1 MQPLIVIGASVG
13 GMEALSVIFSSLPP
27 DLPAAVLVVTHI
39 GARDSVLPEL
49 LARTSALPVRHARDG
64 EPVRPGRVLL
74 APPDRHMLVAMSGGQ
89 AVIELTRGP
98 RENHTRPA
106 IDPLFRTAAAAC
118 GAAVVGVV
126 LTGYLDDGTAGL
138 AAIKACGGTA
148 IVQQPSEAVAPS
160 MPQSALAHVQVD
172 QCLPLAQIGPVL
184 LALARGQGAAAGG
197 NRPLPQLMTVE
208 NRFAWGAGNMEEL
221 QKIATPSTFTCP
233 ECHGTLWELHAQQP
247 RRFRC
252 HTGHSFTATILAE
265 LQHEKAE
272 DAIWAAVRALQE
284 KERLY
289 DSLAVKATGWQHG
302 GTASDYAAKALQAR
316 EQADLLRRVLLAEEG

>member
-1 MQPLIVIGASVG
+1 MESLIVIGASVG

-27 DLPAAVLVVTHI
+27 DFPAAVLVVTHI

-49 LARTSALPVRHARDG
+49 LAKTSVLPVRYARDG
-64 EPVRPGRVLL
+64 EPLLPGRILI
-74 APPDRHMLVAMSGGQ
+74 APPDQHMLVTALDGQ
-89 AVIELTRGP
+89 SVIELTRGP
-98 RENHTRPA
+98 KENHTRPA
-106 IDPLFRTAAAAC
+106 IDPLFRTAAAAV
-118 GAAVVGVV
+118 GASVIGVV
-126 LTGYLDDGTAGL
+126 LTGFLDDGTAGL

-160 MPQSALAHVQVD
+160 MPQSALLNVQVD
-172 QCLPLAQIGPVL
+172 QCLPVAQIGPAL
-184 LALARGQGAAAGG
+184 LALVIGRQSAAITPAI
-197 NRPLPQLMTVE
+197 PQVTVVE
-208 NRFAWGAGNMEEL
+208 NRFARGGGDMEEL

-233 ECHGTLWELHAQQP
+233 ECHGALWELHAQQP

-284 KERLY
+284 KQRLY
-289 DSLAVKATGWQHG
+289 ESLAAKATTWRHA
-302 GTASDYAAKALQAR
+302 GTAIDYAAKAAQAR
-316 EQADLLRRVLLAEEG
+316 EQAELLRSVLLKAAA